1 MAVKSC
7 PTSGYDITIETEP
20 VAGHKIGLI
29 LNFEVFSEENST
41 MWSWVPVAELMFWL
55 VRQNI

>member
-7 PTSGYDITIETEP
+7 PKEGYDITIETEP

-29 LNFEVFSEENST
+29 LKFEVFSEENYT
-41 MWSWVPVAELMFWL
+41 TWDWIPMAQLMFWL

>member
-7 PTSGYDITIETEP
+7 PTSNYEITLETEP
-20 VAGHKIGLI
+20 LAGHKIRLI
-29 LNFEVFSEENST
+29 LKFEVYSQENST
-41 MWSWVPVAELMFWL
+41 MWDWVPVAQLMFWL